1 MNKRGHG
8 PHLHDSM
15 ATVSIEGLS
24 FEYSKDALILNGID
38 LALSGSQLVSIIGP
52 NGVGKSTLIHCI
64 DRILSPTK
72 GVVMVDGADVGS
84 YSAKDLAKKIGYVP
98 YATNDSFPMTVVD
111 TVLMGRNPHR
121 RWKSLH
127 DDMIAVEEAM
137 RMMDVSSLAMR
148 SFSELSAGQH
158 QRVMLARGIAQEPEI
173 LLLDE
178 PTANLDIKHQ
188 MDVIRLLKEL
198 SVAKGVMV
206 IMISHDLNL
215 ASKYS
220 DNVIMMSEGRIFAV
234 GKPEDV
240 ITEENIRHVYDVES
254 EIIMRDGRPFMILK
268 DPGFEYRDTG
278 GSCSAPHI
286 DESE

>member
-1 MNKRGHG
+1 
-8 PHLHDSM
+8 M

-38 LALSGSQLVSIIGP
+38 LALSGPQLVSIIGP

-72 GVVMVDGADVGS
+72 GVVMVDEAEVGS

-98 YATNDSFPMTVVD
+98 YAASDSFPMTVVD

-127 DDMIAVEEAM
+127 DDMIVVEEAM

-215 ASKYS
+215 ASRYS

-234 GKPEDV
+234 GRPEDV
-240 ITEENIRHVYDVES
+240 ITEENIRRVYDVDS
-254 EIIMRDGRPFMILK
+254 EIIMRDGRPFMILR

-278 GSCSAPHI
+278 GSCSVPHGGS
-286 DESE
+286 SE